1 MLEEYNI
8 NMEQLKQVIRAN
20 KDAEGLDGGKFILSG
35 NIKVLE
41 DGTIGRAYS
50 RSGELMVKA
59 IEDAYKDEL
68 GFRVPITGE
77 YLVAHHSEGWYG
89 AH

>member
-8 NMEQLKQVIRAN
+8 DMEQLKKVIKAN
-20 KDAEGLDGGKFILSG
+20 KDAEDLDGGKFILSG

-41 DGTIGRAYS
+41 DGSIGRCYS
-50 RSGELMVKA
+50 RAGELMVKA
-59 IEDAYKDEL
+59 IEDAYKDGL

-77 YLVAHHSEGWYG
+77 YLVASSDEGWAG